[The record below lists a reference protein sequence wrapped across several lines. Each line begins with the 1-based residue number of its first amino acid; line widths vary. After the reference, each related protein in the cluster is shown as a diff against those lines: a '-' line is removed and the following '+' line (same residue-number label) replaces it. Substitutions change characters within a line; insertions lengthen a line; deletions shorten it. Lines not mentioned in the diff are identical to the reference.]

1 MATRWRE
8 NGVGG
13 GGGGNRY
20 VEISNLV
27 MVWMW
32 VREREGQCDGS
43 GLSCAKMGHQKGG
56 SGVAEMSQ
64 TFIVSYYSDASLFI

>member
-1 MATRWRE
+1 MGLGE
-8 NGVGG
+8 VEVGTL
-13 GGGGNRY
+13 Y

-56 SGVAEMSQ
+56 SGVAETSQ